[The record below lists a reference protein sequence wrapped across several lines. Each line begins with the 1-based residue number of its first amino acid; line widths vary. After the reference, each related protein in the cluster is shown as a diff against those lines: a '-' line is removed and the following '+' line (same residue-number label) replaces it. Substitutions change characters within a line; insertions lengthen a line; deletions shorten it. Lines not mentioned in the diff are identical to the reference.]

1 MNFRQTAWAAAVTA
15 TLTLIALPAHADK
28 REQIM
33 RLPIAQKASLE
44 GLASSLTQDPARQ
57 LMGQFV
63 QPAIGLV
70 PPEKREATGQQID
83 AEVQKYLDSATPLVK
98 ASAAKVGP
106 AAVASVLEDKFSEE
120 ELKQLGTML
129 DSPVL
134 KKYQG
139 IIPELQKTLF
149 EKVTADAGPQVDPKL
164 QALQANIRKI
174 IDTASG
180 GKLSQAMA
188 AQNAAQGGGEAP
200 AAKPAAK
207 PAKK

>member
-1 MNFRQTAWAAAVTA
+1 MNFRQTAWTAAVTA

-44 GLASSLTQDPARQ
+44 GLATGLTQDPARQ
-57 LMGQFV
+57 LMVQFV
-63 QPAIGLV
+63 QPTIDLV
-70 PPEKREATGQQID
+70 PPEKREATGQQIN
-83 AEVQKYLDSATPLVK
+83 AEVQKYLETATPLVK

-106 AAVASVLEDKFSEE
+106 AAVASVLEDKFTEE
-120 ELKQLGTML
+120 ELKQLGAML

-149 EKVTADAGPQVDPKL
+149 EKVTADASPQVDPKL

-188 AQNAAQGGGEAP
+188 NQNAAQGGEAP

>member
-28 REQIM
+28 REQIL
-33 RLPIAQKASLE
+33 RLPIAQKQALD
-44 GLASSLTQDPARQ
+44 GLASDITQAPARQ

-83 AEVQKYLDSATPLVK
+83 AELQKYQETATPVVK

-106 AAVASVLEDKFSEE
+106 AAVASVLEDKFTEE
-120 ELKQLGTML
+120 ELKQLGVML

-134 KKYQG
+134 KKYQSV
-139 IIPELQKTLF
+139 IPELQKTLID
-149 EKVTADAGPQVDPKL
+149 KVSADARSQVDPKL
-164 QALQANIRKI
+164 QALQDNIRKI

-188 AQNAAQGGGEAP
+188 NQNAAQGGDAP
-200 AAKPAAK
+200 ASKPAAK

>member
-28 REQIM
+28 REQIL
-33 RLPIAQKASLE
+33 RLPIAQKQALD
-44 GLASSLTQDPARQ
+44 GLASDITQAPARQ

-70 PPEKREATGQQID
+70 PPEKREAAGQQID
-83 AEVQKYLDSATPLVK
+83 AELQKYQDSATPMVK
-98 ASAAKVGP
+98 ASANKVGP
-106 AAVASVLEDKFSEE
+106 AAVASVLEDKFTEE
-120 ELKQLGTML
+120 ELKQLGAML

-139 IIPELQKTLF
+139 IIPELQKTLI
-149 EKVTADAGPQVDPKL
+149 EKVSNDARPQVDPKL
-164 QALQANIRKI
+164 QALQDNIRKI
-174 IDTASG
+174 IDSASG

>member
-15 TLTLIALPAHADK
+15 TLSLIALPAHADK

-33 RLPIAQKASLE
+33 RLPIAQKAALD
-44 GLASSLTQDPARQ
+44 GLASDITQAPARQ

-70 PPEKREATGQQID
+70 PPEKREAAGQQID
-83 AEVQKYLDSATPLVK
+83 AELQKYQDSATPLVK
-98 ASAAKVGP
+98 ASANKVGP

-139 IIPELQKTLF
+139 IIPELQKTLI
-149 EKVTADAGPQVDPKL
+149 EKVSNDARPQVDPKL
-164 QALQANIRKI
+164 QALQDNIRKI
-174 IDTASG
+174 IDTASN

-188 AQNAAQGGGEAP
+188 AQNAAQGGEAP

>member
-1 MNFRQTAWAAAVTA
+1 MNFRQTAWTAAVTA
-15 TLTLIALPAHADK
+15 ALTLIALPAHADK

-44 GLASSLTQDPARQ
+44 GLATGLTQDPARQ

-63 QPAIGLV
+63 QPTIGLV

-83 AEVQKYLDSATPLVK
+83 AEVQKYLETATPLVK

-106 AAVASVLEDKFSEE
+106 AAVASVLEDKFTEE
-120 ELKQLGTML
+120 ELKQLGAML

-134 KKYQG
+134 KKYQS

-149 EKVTADAGPQVDPKL
+149 EKVTADASPQVDPKL

-188 AQNAAQGGGEAP
+188 NQNAAQGGEAP